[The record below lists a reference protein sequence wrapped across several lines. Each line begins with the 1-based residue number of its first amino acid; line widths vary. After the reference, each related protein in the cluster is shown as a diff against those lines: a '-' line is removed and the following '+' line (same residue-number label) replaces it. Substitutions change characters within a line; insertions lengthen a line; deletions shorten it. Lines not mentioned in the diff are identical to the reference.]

1 MSAIGAGGMGEVYRA
16 TDTKLKRQVAIKIVP
31 PALAVDHARLARFQ
45 REAEVL
51 ASLNHPNIAAI
62 YGLDESGGVSALVME
77 LVEGEDLSQRIAR
90 GAIPVAEALPIAK
103 QIAEA
108 LEAAHEQGI
117 IHRDLKPANIKLRPD
132 GTVKVLDF
140 GLAKAMEPAGVT
152 ADIATSPTTTS
163 PAMTQMG
170 MILGTAAY
178 MSPEQARGKPVDKRT
193 DIWAFGAVVYEMF
206 TGRRAFEGDD
216 APSVL
221 AAVLS
226 REPDWS
232 ALPADVPPVL
242 ATFIRRCLHKDR
254 KQRVR
259 DMGDVALALEQVFE
273 QAAGASL
280 SPAAMVA
287 VPHWQRAVPIAFGA
301 IAAALITGLVAWT
314 LRPSATSRPPTRFEY
329 ILPAT
334 EQLATT
340 QRPVVAVAPDG
351 RFFVYQTTSGLFVRQ
366 MDELD
371 ARLIPDTQD
380 VTTPFISPNGEW
392 IGYFTLAGQIRKVP
406 VAGGAPITMCD
417 AEQPFGATWTRD
429 NTILFGQT
437 AGIMRVSANGGKPE
451 LVIAAESGESL
462 YGPELLPDGDTVLL
476 ATTRDLGTQSWAAAE
491 IMAQSISSRK
501 RTRIIER
508 GIFPR
513 YLPTGHLVYGS
524 TDGMLGIGFDANRLT
539 TAGGPV
545 PLVQGVGVRAAAFQ
559 HAIADDGTLVFVPVS
574 AVPSSL
580 VWVNRH
586 GASETVGSIPPG
598 TFLDPRLSPDGR
610 RVLLTRDNDV
620 WIYEFASGR
629 STRVTRDSMSVFG
642 VWHPSGSRIAYSSAK
657 SGNLEA
663 WETAADGSG
672 QSRQVTRLGGRVHV
686 DAWSPDGNILT
697 VHRHSPNRS
706 QTIIFM
712 VRLDRPDAAPEPFAE
727 GEGSSEGAH
736 FSPDGRFVSYTST
749 ESGQRE
755 IYIRPYP
762 DAGGAVPVSIGG
774 AQESFWGKNGEVFYR
789 NLRGDRMFAARVTT
803 RPTMTVGKP
812 EEVFQGAYYIASSG
826 SPRPQYDVTAD
837 GQRFL
842 MITRGAGSRSEPG
855 RERLVVVRNWF
866 EELKRLVPTQ

>member
-1 MSAIGAGGMGEVYRA
+1 
-16 TDTKLKRQVAIKIVP
+16 
-31 PALAVDHARLARFQ
+31 
-45 REAEVL
+45 
-51 ASLNHPNIAAI
+51 
-62 YGLDESGGVSALVME
+62 
-77 LVEGEDLSQRIAR
+77 
-90 GAIPVAEALPIAK
+90 
-103 QIAEA
+103 
-108 LEAAHEQGI
+108 
-117 IHRDLKPANIKLRPD
+117 
-132 GTVKVLDF
+132 
-140 GLAKAMEPAGVT
+140 
-152 ADIATSPTTTS
+152 
-163 PAMTQMG
+163 MG

-216 APSVL
+216 VPSVL

-314 LRPSATSRPPTRFEY
+314 LRPSETSRPPTRFEY

-406 VAGGAPITMCD
+406 VAGGAPITLCD

-524 TDGMLGIGFDANRLT
+524 TDGMLGIGFDANSLT

-545 PLVQGVGVRAAAFQ
+545 PLVQGVKC
-559 HAIADDGTLVFVPVS
+559 LVSGLPR
-574 AVPSSL
+574 SSM
-580 VWVNRH
+580 
-586 GASETVGSIPPG
+586 
-598 TFLDPRLSPDGR
+598 RLP
-610 RVLLTRDNDV
+610 TT
-620 WIYEFASGR
+620 GR
-629 STRVTRDSMSVFG
+629 SCSCQ
-642 VWHPSGSRIAYSSAK
+642 SA
-657 SGNLEA
+657 
-663 WETAADGSG
+663 
-672 QSRQVTRLGGRVHV
+672 
-686 DAWSPDGNILT
+686 
-697 VHRHSPNRS
+697 
-706 QTIIFM
+706 
-712 VRLDRPDAAPEPFAE
+712 
-727 GEGSSEGAH
+727 
-736 FSPDGRFVSYTST
+736 RF
-749 ESGQRE
+749 
-755 IYIRPYP
+755 P
-762 DAGGAVPVSIGG
+762 
-774 AQESFWGKNGEVFYR
+774 
-789 NLRGDRMFAARVTT
+789 AR
-803 RPTMTVGKP
+803 
-812 EEVFQGAYYIASSG
+812 SSG
-826 SPRPQYDVTAD
+826 
-837 GQRFL
+837 
-842 MITRGAGSRSEPG
+842 
-855 RERLVVVRNWF
+855 
-866 EELKRLVPTQ
+866 